1 MAAKEKVRFGKACFI
16 VMLFVGIGSFSMGL
30 LCFPLAREWKGRIQ
44 ERFRPSTEPKDL
56 RHWNDKCAEF
66 EGLGRT
72 RPIVFLGDSRIEE
85 VNWSELLDRCD
96 ISNRGIG
103 WDTTTG
109 LLRRLT
115 GVLPHNVDYCVIQI
129 GINDILQGSDIASLI
144 GRFSTILE
152 HITART
158 HARPIVFSIIMAGVG
173 QDALNAKVRASN
185 QQLAALCNASGIR
198 FVDLNAVLCPDG
210 FLAQEFTRDGIHL
223 NWKGCLQFRKILAP
237 HLPTNSQQSQT
248 N

>member
-1 MAAKEKVRFGKACFI
+1 M
-16 VMLFVGIGSFSMGL
+16 
-30 LCFPLAREWKGRIQ
+30 
-44 ERFRPSTEPKDL
+44 
-56 RHWNDKCAEF
+56 
-66 EGLGRT
+66 
-72 RPIVFLGDSRIEE
+72 
-85 VNWSELLDRCD
+85 NWSELLDRCD

-109 LLRRLT
+109 LLRRLP
-115 GVLPHNVDYCVIQI
+115 GALPPNVECCVIQI
-129 GINDILQGSDIASLI
+129 GINDLLQGSDIASLI

-198 FVDLNAVLCPDG
+198 FVDLNADLCPSG
-210 FLAQEFTRDGIHL
+210 FLAQEFTRDRIHL
-223 NWKGCLQFRKILAP
+223 NWEGCLQFRKNLAP

>member
-1 MAAKEKVRFGKACFI
+1 
-16 VMLFVGIGSFSMGL
+16 MLFVGFGSFAMGL
-30 LCFPLAREWKGRIQ
+30 LSFPVAREWKGRIQ
-44 ERFRPSTEPKDL
+44 ERFRPSNEPKDL

-66 EGLGRT
+66 DGLASA
-72 RPIVFLGDSRIEE
+72 RPVVFLGDSRIEE

-109 LLRRLT
+109 LLRRLK
-115 GVLPHNVDYCVIQI
+115 GALPPNVDCCVIQI
-129 GINDILQGSDIASLI
+129 GINDLLQGSDIPSMI

-152 HITART
+152 HITAGT
-158 HARPIVFSIIMAGVG
+158 HARPIVLSIIMAGEG
-173 QDALNAKVRASN
+173 QDALNVKVRASN

-198 FVDLNAVLCPDG
+198 FVDLNAGLCPAG

-223 NWKGCLQFRKILAP
+223 SWKGCVQFRENLTP
-237 HLPTNSQQSQT
+237 HLPMKSQQSKT